1 MLLQQIAGY
10 DHLDIDCADRPV
22 PDYSAGIGAPV
33 AQFRLGMPAQFY
45 DHLDDDVAS
54 VIDEA
59 ISLLNKMTKGSHE
72 VGLPSLLRAGINAE
86 IAAYHENLRGVNG
99 GGYEPS
105 TARVFPAG
113 QDTTRAAD
121 YIRGWRELTMVR
133 RTVDEDVFQ
142 KQNVDLLIAPSA
154 RHTPA
159 MIEEELTPAGAGGA
173 GGGGR
178 GGRGGAT
185 VAPAAGGGGDAGVAT
200 RRAQGD
206 PEDNTRPFN
215 GYGLPTI
222 TVPCGFSKDGMPIG
236 LQIAGPHFGEINVL
250 ALAYAYQEATEWHKR
265 RPALQPDTKVPVL
278 SKTAAEQTGG

>member
-10 DHLDIDCADRPV
+10 DHLDIDGVDRPV

-33 AQFRLGMPAQFY
+33 AHFRLGIPAQFY

-54 VIDEA
+54 AIEEA

-72 VGLPSLLRAGINAE
+72 VGLPSLLRAGVGAE
-86 IAAYHENLRGVNG
+86 VAAYHENLRGVNG
-99 GGYEPS
+99 GGYEPG

-113 QDTTRAAD
+113 QDATRAAD
-121 YIRGWRELTMVR
+121 YIRGWRELTLVR

-154 RHTPA
+154 RHAPA
-159 MIEEELTPAGAGGA
+159 TIEEELTPAAAG

-178 GGRGGAT
+178 GGRGGGAG
-185 VAPAAGGGGDAGVAT
+185 AGGGAEAGAGA

-222 TVPCGFSKDGMPIG
+222 TVPCGFTKDGMPIG
-236 LQIAGPHFGEINVL
+236 LQIAGPHFAETDVL
-250 ALAYAYQEATEWHKR
+250 ALAHAYQEAAGWRKR
-265 RPALQPDTKVPVL
+265 RPPLQPDTKTPAL